1 MTRTVMIVDDS
12 LIMVQKL
19 SAMMRDLGHQVVR
32 TCKNGAEAI
41 HDYTLVKPDVVT
53 MDITMP
59 EMDGIEAMQGI
70 LQQDPEARIIMV
82 TSHGQE
88 AMVLKALDAGAAGYV
103 LKPVVKEK
111 LAAMIERAMARTPK
125 QPHLV

>member
-70 LQQDPEARIIMV
+70 LKQDPEARIIMV

>member
-1 MTRTVMIVDDS
+1 MIVDDS